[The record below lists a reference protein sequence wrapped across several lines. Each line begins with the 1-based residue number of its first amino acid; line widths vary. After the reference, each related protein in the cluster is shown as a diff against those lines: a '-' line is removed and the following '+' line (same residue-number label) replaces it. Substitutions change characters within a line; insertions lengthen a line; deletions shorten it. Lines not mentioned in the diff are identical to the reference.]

1 MNKNNEVNTYMFH
14 NQKYGIYLYTKCT
27 NYEDAMDT
35 FDLAGFENREEWKI
49 FIECGDQP
57 A

>member
-1 MNKNNEVNTYMFH
+1 MFH

-35 FDLAGFENREEWKI
+35 FDLAGFENREEWKV